1 MEWAAPIAFSS
12 TSTLDFNSSRLRSH
26 QVWRAAPFASRRVDG
41 AEAGGV
47 VDELQEIGILRQ
59 HRIVD
64 KKLRDDLPDGRIE
77 SMPGVGAADSP
88 PPCDHLPSVR
98 IVTHQFDNALHVL
111 LKNFGNSSAF
121 HCHFYFRKQTLLW
134 IFMKPIQITYIDLS
148 CLIAWQCA
156 FAFRKCRTSI
166 KQAIV
171 NITPTLFHI
180 LATVRTFHFA

>member
-47 VDELQEIGILRQ
+47 VDELQEIGMLRR

-77 SMPGVGAADSP
+77 SMPGVGATDSP

-98 IVTHQFDNALHVL
+98 IVTHQFDNALHDACACVCVNAYCRL
-111 LKNFGNSSAF
+111 RFKALEAILRRRGRTA
-121 HCHFYFRKQTLLW
+121 L
-134 IFMKPIQITYIDLS
+134 
-148 CLIAWQCA
+148 CA
-156 FAFRKCRTSI
+156 FLPASPSGSPDARAPAERNRLSG
-166 KQAIV
+166 
-171 NITPTLFHI
+171 NIP
-180 LATVRTFHFA
+180 AT

>member
-1 MEWAAPIAFSS
+1 M
-12 TSTLDFNSSRLRSH
+12 LR
-26 QVWRAAPFASRRVDG
+26 R
-41 AEAGGV
+41 
-47 VDELQEIGILRQ
+47 